1 MEKVLREMV
10 MQVSEKVKETEEKIN
25 HSYLT
30 LRKIILSQVNLLLS
44 QSTVSKKLPELYNLL
59 TGDNQDEET
68 VINQLG
74 KFS

>member
-30 LRKIILSQVNLLLS
+30 LRKIILSQVIFVFILVHS
-44 QSTVSKKLPELYNLL
+44 IKKTTRTLQFTYK
-59 TGDNQDEET
+59 
-68 VINQLG
+68 LG
-74 KFS
+74 KG

>member
-30 LRKIILSQVNLLLS
+30 LRKIILSQ
-44 QSTVSKKLPELYNLL
+44 STVSKKLPELYNLL
-59 TGDNQDEET
+59 TGDNQD
-68 VINQLG
+68 
-74 KFS
+74 